1 MVRIG
6 ASGDPRSILFAAIAA
21 AFWWADIAAGA
32 AQELPSGGGPVPP
45 VRRGANGQIEL
56 VPPSSAARP
65 GADGHDAPKP
75 STPAIRREVA
85 ASRIRAALPA
95 PPAGPPQPVIMVTP
109 STPRVRD
116 TARRGT
122 VVASYSVRMSDGS
135 PFAGT
140 VRFGPPYYDNKGVFA
155 LSGNNIIVNPDGPGL
170 GPNRT
175 TIVDHVTLEAVPE
188 AQNPSR

>member
-1 MVRIG
+1 MDPPRCNRCRMLVGRHRGGRRPGTAVRRTPG
-6 ASGDPRSILFAAIAA
+6 
-21 AFWWADIAAGA
+21 AAG
-32 AQELPSGGGPVPP
+32 
-45 VRRGANGQIEL
+45 
-56 VPPSSAARP
+56 RP
-65 GADGHDAPKP
+65 GADGHGVSKP
-75 STPAIRREVA
+75 SPPAIRRDGA
-85 ASRIRAALPA
+85 ASRIRASPPA
-95 PPAGPPQPVIMVTP
+95 PQAGPPQPVIVVTP

-140 VRFGPPYYDNKGVFA
+140 VRFGPPFYDNKGVFA

-175 TIVDHVTLEAVPE
+175 TIIDHVTLEAVPE
-188 AQNPSR
+188 AQNSSR

>member
-1 MVRIG
+1 MVRID
-6 ASGDPRSILFAAIAA
+6 ASGVPRWILLAAISAA
-21 AFWWADIAAGA
+21 LWWADIAPGA

-56 VPPSSAARP
+56 LPPNARP
-65 GADGHDAPKP
+65 GADSHGPPKP
-75 STPAIRREVA
+75 SPLAIQRDSA
-85 ASRIRAALPA
+85 ASGIRAATPA
-95 PPAGPPQPVIMVTP
+95 PLAGPPQPVIMVTP

-135 PFAGT
+135 PFTGT

-155 LSGNNIIVNPDGPGL
+155 LSGNNIIVNPEGPGL

-175 TIVDHVTLEAVPE
+175 TITDHVTLEAVPE
-188 AQNPSR
+188 SRSPSR